1 MSLER
6 KIVQV
11 FRSTKQDE
19 MYIYVA
25 KEDGLSVVPEA
36 LMERFGRGT
45 PAMVLLLDE
54 NKKLARTDAASVLTA
69 IRDKGFYLQLPP
81 AKDESLLDL
90 YKAPTKAVY

>member
-1 MSLER
+1 MSLEK

-11 FRSTKQDE
+11 YRSTKQDE

-54 NKKLARTDAASVLTA
+54 NKKLARTDAVTVLTS
-69 IRDKGFYLQLPP
+69 IRDQGFYLQLPP
-81 AKDESLLDL
+81 AKDDSLLDL
-90 YKAPTKAVY
+90 YMTPTQAAY

>member
-1 MSLER
+1 MALER

-19 MYIYVA
+19 MYIYVT
-25 KEDGLSVVPEA
+25 KEDGLGVVPEA

-54 NKKLARTDAASVLTA
+54 NKKLARTDAKTVLTS
-69 IRDKGFYLQLPP
+69 IRNQGFYLQLPP
-81 AKDESLLDL
+81 TKEESLLDL
-90 YKAPTKAVY
+90 YKTPTKAVY

>member
-25 KEDGLSVVPEA
+25 KDSGLSVVPDA

-54 NKKLARTDAASVLTA
+54 NKKLARTDAVTVLTA
-69 IRDKGFYLQLPP
+69 IRDQGFYLQLPP
-81 AKDESLLDL
+81 VKEDSLLDL